1 VYVLGVTGGIGSG
14 KSTVAELFRKRGA
27 RVIDADA
34 VVRELYSGG
43 ELPRA
48 IAARF
53 GAHVVDGSGAVD
65 RPALGAV
72 VFADPEKRR
81 ELERMVHP
89 AVRREALARLEAWRG
104 EGFRGIAVLDAALL
118 VESDFEYPLDGL
130 LVVTAPRSVRL
141 DRLERRGT
149 PREEAERR
157 MGAQSDDQEKRA
169 RADFV
174 VDNGGDLGHL
184 EREVDRV
191 LRELG
196 RDDAGGSG

>member
-14 KSTVAELFRKRGA
+14 KSTVAALLRKRGA
-27 RVIDADA
+27 RVVDADA
-34 VVRELYSGG
+34 VVRDLYAGG
-43 ELPRA
+43 DLPAA

-53 GAHVVDGSGAVD
+53 GPGVLDTAGAVD
-65 RPALGAV
+65 RKALGAM
-72 VFADPEKRR
+72 VFADAERRR
-81 ELERMVHP
+81 ELERLVHP
-89 AVRREALARLEAWRG
+89 AVRREALARLAAWRR

-118 VESDFEYPLDGL
+118 VESDFEYPLDAL
-130 LVVTAPRSVRL
+130 LVVTAPRRVRL
-141 DRLERRGT
+141 DRLERRGL

-157 MGAQSDDQEKRA
+157 MGAQADDDAKRA

-174 VDNGGDLGHL
+174 VENGGTVGDL
-184 EREVDRV
+184 EREVERV

>member
-14 KSTVAELFRKRGA
+14 KSTVAQLLRQRGA

-43 ELPRA
+43 ELPAA

-53 GAHVVDGSGAVD
+53 GSGVVDASGAVN
-65 RPALGAV
+65 RPALGRV

-89 AVRREALARLEAWRG
+89 AVRREALARLDAWRS

-130 LVVTAPRSVRL
+130 LVVTAPRASRL
-141 DRLERRGT
+141 DRLERRGV

-157 MGAQSDDQEKRA
+157 MGAQADDDEKRGQ
-169 RADFV
+169 ADFV
-174 VDNGGDLGHL
+174 VDNAGDLKDL
-184 EREVDRV
+184 AREVDRV

-196 RDDAGGSG
+196 RDDAGGSE

>member
-14 KSTVAELFRKRGA
+14 KSTVARLLEQRGA

-34 VVRELYSGG
+34 LVRGLYSGG
-43 ELPRA
+43 ELPAA
-48 IAARF
+48 IAERF
-53 GAHVVDGSGAVD
+53 GREVVDAGGAVN

-72 VFADPEKRR
+72 VFADPAKRR
-81 ELERMVHP
+81 ELERLVHP
-89 AVRREALARLEAWRG
+89 AVRREALARLDAWRA
-104 EGFRGIAVLDAALL
+104 EGFDGIAVLDAALL

-130 LVVTAPRSVRL
+130 LVVTAPRAARL
-141 DRLERRGT
+141 ARLEARGV

-157 MGAQSDDQEKRA
+157 MAAQAGDDEKRA

-174 VDNGGDLGHL
+174 VDNGGTPSDL

-196 RDDAGGSG
+196 RDDAGGSR